1 MLLRLHGKKITCSF
15 TVVGLRGAAYLQARQ
30 VLELEWSPDGAPVI
44 LFKRSRQ
51 ATPEKRLGT
60 KSDLYDAQ
68 PCKLMALL
76 TFIARQA
83 DLASDSVGCA
93 ATPSRLRLA

>member
-1 MLLRLHGKKITCSF
+1 MLLRLHRPTFTCFF
-15 TVVGLRGAAYLQARQ
+15 TVVGLQGAAYLQARQ
-30 VLELEWSPDGAPVI
+30 VLELEWRPDGAPVI

-51 ATPEKRLGT
+51 ATPEKRSGT
-60 KSDLYDAQ
+60 KLELYDAQ
-68 PCKLMALL
+68 PCKLIALL

-93 ATPSRLRLA
+93 ATPSRVRLA